1 MKHQDAW
8 EIGTG
13 INYSINELF
22 EMFNKQFDVSSINID
37 NQPGN
42 YRQTLRINDDMI
54 KNLNWAPQDRLNDY
68 ITGLKL

>member
-1 MKHQDAW
+1 MAT
-8 EIGTG
+8 I
-13 INYSINELF
+13 
-22 EMFNKQFDVSSINID
+22 NKQFDVSSINID

-54 KNLNWAPQDRLNDY
+54 KNLNWSPQDRLNDY